1 MISYAPLI
9 FVMEFAVSYLLNSG
23 SIAIITR
30 KPAQAVF
37 LSVLTNI
44 LTWASFYIIAA
55 ISDWSIP
62 LIIASVLG
70 DVFGDFVVASRKP
83 KKKRKSTKRFPF
95 TSA

>member
-1 MISYAPLI
+1 MISYAPII

-30 KPAQAVF
+30 KPGKAVF
-37 LSVLTNI
+37 LSVLTNVC
-44 LTWASFYIIAA
+44 TWVSFYIIAK

-62 LIIASVLG
+62 LIVASVLE
-70 DVFGDFVVASRKP
+70 DVVGDFVVASRKP
-83 KKKRKSTKRFPF
+83 RKKRKSTKKFPF